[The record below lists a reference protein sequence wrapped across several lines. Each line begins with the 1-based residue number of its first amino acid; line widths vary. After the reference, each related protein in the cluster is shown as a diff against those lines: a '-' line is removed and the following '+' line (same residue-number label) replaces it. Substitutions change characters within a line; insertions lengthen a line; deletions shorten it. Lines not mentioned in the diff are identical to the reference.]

1 MSTSACFFFGILAGW
16 ALLFA
21 LFLYAV
27 YKDTQ

>member
-1 MSTSACFFFGILAGW
+1 MTYAYFFFGLLAGW